1 LCRRVSETV
10 FEKEKAMLIREG
22 TVQDAPVLA
31 QLLGDLDYPNR
42 SEAIA
47 ERVAKM
53 AVNPDSRL
61 LVAETEGQA
70 VGFIS
75 LHFIPQIALAGEFC
89 RISYLCVSDHARGSG
104 IGQKLLDE
112 AERLAADRGC
122 DRMEVHSHTRRVR
135 AHTFYARAQY
145 EESPKYLLKK
155 L

>member
-1 LCRRVSETV
+1 MV
-10 FEKEKAMLIREG
+10 IREG

-89 RISYLCVSDHARGSG
+89 RISYLCVSDHARGGG

>member
-1 LCRRVSETV
+1 
-10 FEKEKAMLIREG
+10 MLIREG

>member
-1 LCRRVSETV
+1 
-10 FEKEKAMLIREG
+10 MLIREG

-89 RISYLCVSDHARGSG
+89 RISYLCVNDHARGSG

>member
-1 LCRRVSETV
+1 
-10 FEKEKAMLIREG
+10 MLIREG

-75 LHFIPQIALAGEFC
+75 LHFISQIALAGEFC